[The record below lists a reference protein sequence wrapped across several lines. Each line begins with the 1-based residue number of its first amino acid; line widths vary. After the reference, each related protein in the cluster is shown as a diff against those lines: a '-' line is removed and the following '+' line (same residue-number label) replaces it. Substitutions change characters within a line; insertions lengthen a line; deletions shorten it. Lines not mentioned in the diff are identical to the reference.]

1 MKKFNIGWGLTN
13 ACNMNCQFCYSKG
26 TRISTTDT
34 KIEDWKNFVD
44 KNHQYIDSIN
54 YGTGE
59 NSIIDSFFEFIW
71 YVRKNYPEIKQ
82 ALTTNGYTYDRV
94 SKNKEFYDIFIKS
107 IDEVDVSLDF
117 YKKERHNEF
126 RGQPNAYE
134 WALNMLQLLKDTNKL
149 STIVFVGFDETL
161 NEDNLDGLFK
171 IAKKYDAILRMNIY
185 RPVSKDK
192 SINDRFICSYEK
204 LKKALEY
211 LNKKHEIINLS
222 DALLGNIFTNSTNI
236 KDMSGTNS
244 IRILPNG
251 DICPSTYLIDENYR
265 NKYNIKNNIDLSRV
279 VFEDFESPAI
289 PKACEGC
296 KYAKSCKGG
305 VFDRRILW
313 YGTFEERDP
322 YCPLRHNEQ
331 FPEEKFAVTK
341 TGRISVHDDY
351 LPTLFFKSKG

>member
-26 TRISTTDT
+26 TRVSTTDT

-94 SKNKEFYDIFIKS
+94 RKNKEFYDIFIKS

-211 LNKKHEIINLS
+211 INKKHEIINLS

-244 IRILPNG
+244 
-251 DICPSTYLIDENYR
+251 
-265 NKYNIKNNIDLSRV
+265 
-279 VFEDFESPAI
+279 SPIYVGLA
-289 PKACEGC
+289 G
-296 KYAKSCKGG
+296 
-305 VFDRRILW
+305 F
-313 YGTFEERDP
+313 GTIEINTT
-322 YCPLRHNEQ
+322 L
-331 FPEEKFAVTK
+331 K
-341 TGRISVHDDY
+341 T
-351 LPTLFFKSKG
+351 TLT